1 MPASFWIEL
10 TASLLG
16 LISVWLVTKQ
26 NNWCWP
32 TGIVM
37 VIIYVFIF
45 YQNKLYSDMLLQIF
59 FVVMQIYGWY
69 TWSNSSNNTIKLE
82 VSWLTFKEQL
92 QWIVG
97 TIILSILIGF
107 CMKRF
112 TNADLPY
119 IDAATAAMSITA
131 QWLMTRKKIEN
142 WLYWIIADLI
152 YIAMYLVKGLYFTT
166 VLYFVF
172 LILAYKGFITWK
184 NHLARLKK
192 N

>member
-1 MPASFWIEL
+1 MSASFWIEFI
-10 TASLLG
+10 ASLLG

-37 VIIYVFIF
+37 VMIYVFIF

-59 FVVMQIYGWY
+59 FIVMQIYGWY
-69 TWSNSSNNTIKLE
+69 TWSNNSHKTTKLE

-92 QWIVG
+92 LWITG
-97 TIILSILIGF
+97 IIALSIVIGF
-107 CMKRF
+107 CMKRY

-119 IDAATAAMSITA
+119 IDAATAAMSIAA

-142 WLYWIIADLI
+142 WLIWIIADLI
-152 YIAMYLVKGLYFTT
+152 YMAIYLAKSLYFTT
-166 VLYFVF
+166 VLYLIF

-184 NHLARLKK
+184 NHLSKLIKY
-192 N
+192 

>member
-1 MPASFWIEL
+1 MPASFWIEFI
-10 TASLLG
+10 ASLLG

-59 FVVMQIYGWY
+59 FIVMQIYGWY
-69 TWSNSSNNTIKLE
+69 TWSNNSNKTTKLE

-92 QWIVG
+92 LWITG
-97 TIILSILIGF
+97 IIALSIVIGF
-107 CMKRF
+107 CMKRY

-119 IDAATAAMSITA
+119 IDAATAAMSIAA

-142 WLYWIIADLI
+142 WLIWIIADLI
-152 YIAMYLVKGLYFTT
+152 YIAIYLAKSLYFTT
-166 VLYFVF
+166 VLYLIF

-184 NHLARLKK
+184 NILSKLIKY
-192 N
+192 

>member
-1 MPASFWIEL
+1 MPASFWIEFI
-10 TASLLG
+10 ASLLG

-26 NNWCWP
+26 NNCCWP

-59 FVVMQIYGWY
+59 FIVMQIYGWY
-69 TWSNSSNNTIKLE
+69 TWSNNSNKTTKLE

-92 QWIVG
+92 LWIAG
-97 TIILSILIGF
+97 IIVLSVVIGF
-107 CMKRF
+107 CMKRY

-119 IDAATAAMSITA
+119 IDAATAAMSIAA

-142 WLYWIIADLI
+142 WLIWIIADLI
-152 YIAMYLVKGLYFTT
+152 YIAIYLTKSLYFTT
-166 VLYFVF
+166 VLYLIF

-184 NHLARLKK
+184 NHLAKLNK
-192 N
+192 